1 MDEEIV
7 TATRV
12 AVVVA
17 ADICDVDEDER
28 WNYLGKKCWRSS
40 KKRENLWE
48 WDKKAKVGEIKDL
61 TFYCVLNSL
70 SFSLQNTN
78 LQ

>member
-17 ADICDVDEDER
+17 AAAADICDVDVDER
-28 WNYLGKKCWRSS
+28 WNCLGKKCWRSS

-48 WDKKAKVGEIKDL
+48 
-61 TFYCVLNSL
+61 
-70 SFSLQNTN
+70 
-78 LQ
+78 